1 MSITS
6 RICGHACE
14 ASEFALCP
22 FSGWPPPLRSFLT
35 HLMAPKNSCHGD
47 HARQVLVGRA
57 CSQNLSTI
65 LSNLSPSPFFFFLQE
80 KNQINNSR
88 STTTPLHWKVFCKN
102 EELKLPHASFFFNML
117 QKERWVGHFC
127 CCHCEL
133 YSQQWLTAHLFCL
146 LLSFF
151 FWYTY
156 LRVLHHSAWVATLL
170 SHFSWLSCYPSIAA
184 TFNSLHCTLKW
195 WKPLNYLKNLLVCS
209 FFQFP
214 FFLFSCLNLTSS
226 KQNTAMVR
234 WEIYFLKLI
243 TDNPTAD
250 QLQFVPYLCLNI
262 YAKTKK
268 YMYSL
273 PPQLK
278 KMLLLIFKYGI

>member
-1 MSITS
+1 MNIHKHTWVSPALSLMSITS

-22 FSGWPPPLRSFLT
+22 FSGWPPPLHSFLT

-57 CSQNLSTI
+57 CSQSLSTI

-146 LLSFF
+146 LLFF
-151 FWYTY
+151 FW
-156 LRVLHHSAWVATLL
+156 
-170 SHFSWLSCYPSIAA
+170 
-184 TFNSLHCTLKW
+184 
-195 WKPLNYLKNLLVCS
+195 
-209 FFQFP
+209 
-214 FFLFSCLNLTSS
+214 
-226 KQNTAMVR
+226 
-234 WEIYFLKLI
+234 
-243 TDNPTAD
+243 
-250 QLQFVPYLCLNI
+250 
-262 YAKTKK
+262 
-268 YMYSL
+268 
-273 PPQLK
+273 
-278 KMLLLIFKYGI
+278 